1 MIKKIMLALPNSR
14 WFELRCWH
22 TFPYTLGLLTSVLK
36 DKYEVKILDA
46 DIEDLSLEETK
57 KRIAEYSPDI
67 FCISCMSMEYA
78 KSFKEMASI
87 AKSAYPQ
94 TKVII
99 GGIYPTLLPEALM
112 KDENI
117 DYAIIGEGEYRLPKL
132 LDYLENKN
140 FPIEQMDGLVYRKE
154 EKIITQPVISYI
166 KNLDELPFP
175 CYDNVNL
182 LSYANKANKYCY
194 FLYPKRFPYAYTIT
208 SRGCAFNCIFCS
220 SKSVNGPEIRYR
232 SAENVLKEIDWL
244 VKEHKIKD
252 LIFLDDNFYLD
263 RVRAKKILQGL
274 IERNYDLTWKS
285 PNVAVYALDDEIL
298 ELMKASGCYHI
309 ALAIES
315 GTEEVLKLLRKPLK
329 LSKAREVVK
338 KAKSLGFEVTAM
350 FVIGT
355 PGETWEQIRQTFRFA
370 EELDLDYAAFNIATP
385 LPKTELYKIA
395 KEKNLLPKDF
405 RFDNLDFKGYGKASI
420 TTDEFTPEE
429 LQILRAFEWDR
440 INFKNNEKAI
450 KIAQMNGITME
461 QLNKWRTSTRRNVG
475 VNVKLTR

>member
-1 MIKKIMLALPNSR
+1 
-14 WFELRCWH
+14 
-22 TFPYTLGLLTSVLK
+22 
-36 DKYEVKILDA
+36 
-46 DIEDLSLEETK
+46 
-57 KRIAEYSPDI
+57 
-67 FCISCMSMEYA
+67 
-78 KSFKEMASI
+78 
-87 AKSAYPQ
+87 
-94 TKVII
+94 
-99 GGIYPTLLPEALM
+99 
-112 KDENI
+112 
-117 DYAIIGEGEYRLPKL
+117 
-132 LDYLENKN
+132 
-140 FPIEQMDGLVYRKE
+140 
-154 EKIITQPVISYI
+154 
-166 KNLDELPFP
+166 
-175 CYDNVNL
+175 
-182 LSYANKANKYCY
+182 
-194 FLYPKRFPYAYTIT
+194 
-208 SRGCAFNCIFCS
+208 
-220 SKSVNGPEIRYR
+220 
-232 SAENVLKEIDWL
+232 
-244 VKEHKIKD
+244 
-252 LIFLDDNFYLD
+252 
-263 RVRAKKILQGL
+263 
-274 IERNYDLTWKS
+274 
-285 PNVAVYALDDEIL
+285 
-298 ELMKASGCYHI
+298 MKASGCYHI